1 MAIVAL
7 FKQLQDIATDVTSN
21 TQMITFVLA
30 IEEYLIAEVKNEFT
44 PVIEILMGV
53 LMLIQTSDHL

>member
-1 MAIVAL
+1 VAIVAL

-44 PVIEILMGV
+44 PVIEVLMGV